1 MPIRHF
7 DIFLAERR
15 LIQTSAVTLLK
26 DQKIGIN
33 ANYWLRKV
41 LPKEP
46 TVVAIGG
53 FPSGIRTAIE
63 KELENF
69 KKHRI
74 QPVFVF
80 QGLNMVRKDKPFSNQ
95 DTRPGRRE
103 NGWETYDNGKL
114 DAALSIWASS
124 GGVQQS
130 DMITYVIEIL
140 TENKVEF
147 MRAPY
152 SQWAQLSYMHS
163 HPRHIVNRVLGG
175 SEMLIWDVDNVI
187 VGIDLQKGNY
197 SWLSKK
203 TVLADLGLSED
214 QFLDV
219 CILAGFDYCP
229 TFPPLSNNMI
239 GFTFKGTHDLVKHHK
254 TGFNVVQAYADDPS
268 VSKTHYIDT
277 FCRTRCAVK
286 YHLVYTDDGE
296 VRPLHHERAPS
307 DLHEII
313 GYRLPDEVYFYLLT
327 GMIGPQVINCL
338 ESGVLI
344 ENAPLCNG
352 ETQEYHIFLQQL
364 LNIRTQTLSLLS
376 QPLHKFYESR
386 KVITVFWF
394 DPNEEHIMHHHP
406 DHCHTAANVL
416 HGPNNNA
423 SALNTVWE
431 TTKTWSITPAFIEE
445 EKARQKTSRVDVR
458 FCLKA
463 TQESAL
469 AAKTLNPPLKAL
481 ESTDEVVG
489 VVFCK
494 MLEIRDFVTSKHIH
508 THWGTAFTAAAT
520 DDNQEAL
527 LTAFELIRFDIL
539 TSNEYSKTYE
549 KGPKDDHTKHIRLI
563 SRALS
568 LLPMTLKDGPFV
580 GQMNRD
586 ILVFNSFVKALNRSY
601 RNLCEMLLLS
611 LFLNDCV
618 KRDRH
623 DYAELSIRMPYV
635 ADTNAALGMVI
646 KYYLEHTVTD
656 GSNAME
662 ATEKTFTSAIDLK
675 RDLHKG
681 FDFWDNVV
689 KGIKVLKEAKSFE
702 ATCNMFLEADE
713 WLKSRR
719 PQN

>member
-1 MPIRHF
+1 MPVRHF
-7 DIFLAERR
+7 DNFSRVSPER
-15 LIQTSAVTLLK
+15 L
-26 DQKIGIN
+26 KIGIN
-33 ANYWLRKV
+33 ANYWLRKI

-53 FPSGIRTAIE
+53 FPLGLRNAIE

-69 KKHRI
+69 RKHRI

-95 DTRPGRRE
+95 DNRPSRRE
-103 NGWETYDNGKL
+103 SGWEAYQNGKL
-114 DAALSIWASS
+114 DQALSMWASS

-130 DMITYVIEIL
+130 DMIPYVMEIL

-147 MRAPY
+147 IRAPY

-175 SEMLIWDVDNVI
+175 SEMLIWDVDTVI
-187 VGIDLQKGNY
+187 IGIDMQKGSY

-203 TVLADLGLSED
+203 TVLSDLGLSDE

-229 TFPPLSNNMI
+229 TFPPLNNNMI
-239 GFTFKGTHDLVKHHK
+239 GFTFKGTHDLVKQHK

-268 VSKTHYIDT
+268 VTKTHYIET

-307 DLHEII
+307 DIHEVI
-313 GYRLPDEVYFYLLT
+313 GYRLPDEVYFYLLS

-352 ETQEYHIFLQQL
+352 ETHEYRIFLQQL

-376 QPLHKFYESR
+376 QPLHKFYQSR

-394 DPNEEHIMHHHP
+394 DPSEEHIMHHHS
-406 DHCHTAANVL
+406 DHCHTAANVS
-416 HGPNNNA
+416 HGLNNNA

-431 TTKTWSITPAFIEE
+431 NSKSWSITPAFLEE
-445 EKARQKTSRVDVR
+445 EKAKQQSWRVDVR

-463 TQESAL
+463 TQDSAQ
-469 AAKTLNPPLKAL
+469 AAKTLNSPSKEL
-481 ESTDEVVG
+481 ESTDEVIA
-489 VVFCK
+489 VVFSK
-494 MLEIRDFVTSKHIH
+494 MLEIRDFLTSKHIH
-508 THWGTAFTAAAT
+508 THWGTAFTAAA
-520 DDNQEAL
+520 DDNNQEAL

-539 TSNEYSKTYE
+539 TSKELSKTYDNRPQGRRSH
-549 KGPKDDHTKHIRLI
+549 KAYSINIKDTIFDPYDDTF
-563 SRALS
+563 
-568 LLPMTLKDGPFV
+568 T
-580 GQMNRD
+580 GQMDRD
-586 ILVFNSFVKALNRSY
+586 ILVFNSFVKSLNRSY

-611 LFLNDCV
+611 LFLNGCV
-618 KRDRH
+618 KRERS
-623 DYAELSIRMPYV
+623 DYAELSIRLPYV
-635 ADTNAALGMVI
+635 ADMNAAMGMAV
-646 KYYLEHTVTD
+646 KHYLENAAKE
-656 GSNAME
+656 GSNAKALE
-662 ATEKTFTSAIDLK
+662 ATEKVFTTASDLNG
-675 RDLHKG
+675 DLNKG
-681 FDFWDNVV
+681 FDFWDHLI
-689 KGIKVLKEAKSFE
+689 KGIKVLKAAKSFE
-702 ATCNMFLEADE
+702 ETCNMFLEADA
-713 WLKSRR
+713 WLRPRR
-719 PQN
+719 LPLQN